1 MSKKIPFLELFAA
14 LCRDAELAAAVEG
27 WLVVSAAIDRTSRTA
42 EVRVEGAA
50 GAGPNLLVQVQE
62 AVGRYYGLNHVKIES
77 FTELEKVEQTEAD
90 PAADQP

>member
-50 GAGPNLLVQVQE
+50 GACVGE
-62 AVGRYYGLNHVKIES
+62 AGTG
-77 FTELEKVEQTEAD
+77 KVEGEAAELAND
-90 PAADQP
+90 SDVRKAYLGC